1 MKTKIDVAEWLNN
14 NQKPFIEMADTIWGH
29 PEIRWEEFKS
39 SKLQADYME
48 EVGFDVTWDVGGI
61 TTAFMAEWKNGTDAE
76 LETAPKIGFL
86 GEYDAL
92 PGLSQKSQTTPE
104 AVEPHGHGH
113 GCGHNLL
120 GTGGL
125 AAAMGVK
132 QWMGETGTAGTIR
145 YFGCPAEEGGGGKVF
160 MARDGVFDDLDAA
173 FNFHPGNVN
182 MAMKGSAI
190 GVNRYRFRFHGR
202 TAHAGASPHLGRSA
216 LDAVELMNVGVN
228 YLREHVKDNVR
239 LHYQIT
245 NGGGAPNVVPDF
257 AEVFYYI
264 RAHMPEEVREVAQ
277 RVIKVAKG
285 AAMMTETEA
294 EIVFDSA
301 STCVLSNHA
310 LSDLQH
316 EVMQKLG
323 PIEFTEH
330 EMVYAAEIND
340 KNPPG
345 MREFL
350 KERMKL
356 TDEEA
361 EMPLLGQVREANDA
375 GDVMT
380 GSTDVG
386 DVSWITPISMLVTTC
401 WPTNVSAHTW
411 GVVATGK
418 TGIGHKGMM
427 YAAQV
432 MAGSAVE
439 LFQDPARL
447 AAVRAEFE
455 GQIAKRPYVNPL
467 PDDCFPPNNPHPLR

>member
-1 MKTKIDVAEWLNN
+1 MTTKVETADWLNS
-14 NQKPFIEMADTIWGH
+14 NQNQFIEMADTIWGH

-39 SKLQADYME
+39 SKLQADFME
-48 EVGFDVTWDVGGI
+48 EAGFDVTWDIGGI
-61 TTAFMAEWKNGTDAE
+61 TTAFMAEWRNGE
-76 LETAPKIGFL
+76 GGPKFGFL

-92 PGLSQKSQTTPE
+92 PGLSQKNIPTPDPI
-104 AVEPHGHGH
+104 EPNGHGH

-120 GTGGL
+120 GTGAV
-125 AAAMGVK
+125 AAALAVK
-132 QWMGETGTAGTIR
+132 QWMGETGTQGTIR

-160 MARDGVFDDLDAA
+160 MARDGVFDDLDAG

-202 TAHAGASPHLGRSA
+202 TAHAGAAPHLGRSA

-245 NGGGAPNVVPDF
+245 HGGGAPNVVPDF

-264 RAHMPEEVREVAQ
+264 RAHMPEEVRDVAQ

-316 EVMQKLG
+316 EIMQRLG
-323 PIEFTEH
+323 PIEFTPQ
-330 EMVYAAEIND
+330 EMAYAAEINAQ
-340 KNPPG
+340 NPPG
-345 MREFL
+345 VREYL
-350 KERMKL
+350 KEEAGL

-375 GDVMT
+375 DDVMT

-386 DVSWITPISMLVTTC
+386 DVSWITPISMLITTC
-401 WPTNVSAHTW
+401 WPTNVAAHTW

-418 TGIGHKGMM
+418 TSIGHKGMM

-432 MAGSAVE
+432 MAGAAIE
-439 LFQDPARL
+439 LFKDPNRL
-447 AAVRAEFE
+447 KQVRDEFE
-455 GQIAKRPYVNPL
+455 A
-467 PDDCFPPNNPHPLR
+467 

>member
-1 MKTKIDVAEWLNN
+1 MTTTIKTADWLNN
-14 NQKPFIEMADTIWGH
+14 NQNQFIEMADTIWGH
-29 PEIRWEEFKS
+29 PEIRWEEFQS

-48 EVGFDVTWDVGGI
+48 EAGFEVTWDVGGI
-61 TTAFMAEWKNGTDAE
+61 TTAFMAEWTNGKGG
-76 LETAPKIGFL
+76 PKIGFL

-92 PGLSQKSQTTPE
+92 PGLSQKNIPSQEP
-104 AVEPHGHGH
+104 VEPNGHGH

-120 GTGGL
+120 GTGAL
-125 AAAMGVK
+125 AAAMSVK
-132 QWMGETGTAGTIR
+132 QWMGETDTAGTIR

-182 MAMKGSAI
+182 TTMKGSAV
-190 GVNRYRFRFHGR
+190 GVNRYYFKFHGR

-216 LDAVELMNVGVN
+216 LDALELMNVGVN

-245 NGGGAPNVVPDF
+245 HGGGAPNVVPDF
-257 AEVFYYI
+257 AEVFYYV
-264 RAHMPEEVREVAQ
+264 RAHMPEDVAEVSE

-285 AAMMTETEA
+285 AAMMTETEV
-294 EIVFDSA
+294 EVVFDSG
-301 STCVLSNHA
+301 SSCVLSNHA
-310 LSDLQH
+310 LADLQY

-323 PIEFTEH
+323 PIEFTPQ
-330 EMVYAAEIND
+330 EMAYAAEING

-345 MREFL
+345 MKQFL
-350 KERMKL
+350 QSRFDL
-356 TDEEA
+356 TAEEA
-361 EMPLLGQVREANDA
+361 EIPLLGQVRASNDA

-386 DVSWITPISMLVTTC
+386 DVSWITPISMLITTC

-411 GVVATGK
+411 GVVATGR

-427 YAAQV
+427 YAAKV
-432 MAGSAVE
+432 MAQSAVE
-439 LFQDPARL
+439 LFKDPARL
-447 AAVRAEFE
+447 KQVRAEFE
-455 GQIAKRPYVNPL
+455 AEIAKRPYVSPL
-467 PDDCFPPNNPHPLR
+467 PDDCMPPNNPHPLR